1 VQTNDVGTSDLSG
14 PAQSGVNVAI
24 GNRALKGSVWM
35 IGATGA
41 AKAFGFACQLA
52 LAWFLTKEDYGVYAI
67 AISLSV
73 FLSVLRDG
81 GLPQVLE
88 QKGDRF
94 DSFAGAV
101 FWMMLAMNCGT
112 GLVLALIAKPAAR
125 FYGIA
130 DLAGV
135 VMLFAVTIPLSVV
148 PSVLSARLAL
158 DLKFRELGLVQV
170 VSAMARNGLLLF
182 FAWAGFGARS
192 FLLPVLVTSVTDSL
206 LLWTVARCSP
216 WNMAPQFH
224 LWRELFAGGRWVL
237 LGTFSIAVGNNGAYF
252 ILGKLLPADIV
263 GTYFFA
269 YQLVVQLGV
278 LLSDNVYQILVG
290 SFARM
295 RGELSRLRS
304 AVPPALGMI
313 VLVGAAA
320 SLMIGA
326 IYEPLEQVLWH
337 GKWAGAGPGIQILA
351 VLWPVT
357 AGASVLRALQ
367 MATGHFRQWGIVTLL
382 GAFASVLGAG
392 AGALWGGSA
401 ASTAVGFG
409 LGAVFG
415 SALNAAIALPHIGIR
430 PVGAALPILKP
441 WVIIVIAAAC
451 ARYISMRFEVA
462 LVETAVAGTC
472 FAVFSFLGLRLFATD
487 SLRVVERS
495 LRRIIRPTA
504 PASEEIS
511 T

>member
-1 VQTNDVGTSDLSG
+1 VQANDIVRSDLNNPTQ
-14 PAQSGVNVAI
+14 PAADAAI
-24 GNRALKGSVWM
+24 GSRALKGSLWM
-35 IGATGA
+35 IGATGT
-41 AKAFGFACQLA
+41 AKGFGFACQLA
-52 LAWFLTKEDYGVYAI
+52 LAWFLTNNDYGVYAI

-73 FLSVLRDG
+73 LLSVLRDG

-101 FWMMLAMNCGT
+101 FWMMLAMNCAT
-112 GLVLALIAKPAAR
+112 ALLLALIAKPAAN

-130 DLAGV
+130 DLADV
-135 VMLFAVTIPLSVV
+135 VMLFAITIPLSVV
-148 PSVLSARLAL
+148 PSVLSARLVV

-170 VSAMARNGLLLF
+170 ISAMTRNGLLLF
-182 FAWAGFGARS
+182 FAWSGFGARS

-206 LLWTVARCSP
+206 LLWLIARCSP
-216 WNMAPQFH
+216 WTMAPKFH
-224 LWRELFAGGRWVL
+224 LWRELFAEGRWVL
-237 LGTFSIAVGNNGAYF
+237 LGTFSIAVGNNGSYF
-252 ILGKLLPADIV
+252 LLGKLLPADVV

-295 RGELSRLRS
+295 RGELTRLRA
-304 AVPPALGMI
+304 AVPPALDMI

-320 SLMIGA
+320 SLLIGA
-326 IYEPLEQVLWH
+326 IYEPLERVLWH
-337 GKWAGAGPGIQILA
+337 GKWASASVAIQILA

-382 GAFASVLGAG
+382 GAFASIIGAG
-392 AGALWGGSA
+392 AGALWGGTA

-415 SALNAAIALPHIGIR
+415 VLLNAAIALPHIGIS
-430 PVGAALPILKP
+430 PVGAGSAVLKP
-441 WVIIVIAAAC
+441 WAIMIVAAVC
-451 ARYISMRFEVA
+451 ARYAGMHFGA
-462 LVETAVAGTC
+462 AMVETAVTAAC
-472 FAVFSFLGLRLFATD
+472 FALFSLVGLNLFAHD
-487 SLRVVERS
+487 SLHVVAQS
-495 LRRIIRPTA
+495 LRRVIRPTA
-504 PASEEIS
+504 PASEKVS